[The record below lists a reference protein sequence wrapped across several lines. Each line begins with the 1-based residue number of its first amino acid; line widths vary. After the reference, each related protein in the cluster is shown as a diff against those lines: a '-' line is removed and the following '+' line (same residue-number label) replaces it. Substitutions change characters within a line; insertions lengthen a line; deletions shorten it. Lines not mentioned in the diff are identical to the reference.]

1 MTMFGAL
8 KLNVVEKINDHV
20 FLKRFD
26 RVGKLKWTSFI
37 LDLNA
42 IV

>member
-1 MTMFGAL
+1 MNRSFLGAL

-26 RVGKLKWTSFI
+26 RVGK
-37 LDLNA
+37 
-42 IV
+42 

>member
-1 MTMFGAL
+1 MKKPAPFLMPAASFSGAL

-26 RVGKLKWTSFI
+26 RVGK
-37 LDLNA
+37 
-42 IV
+42 